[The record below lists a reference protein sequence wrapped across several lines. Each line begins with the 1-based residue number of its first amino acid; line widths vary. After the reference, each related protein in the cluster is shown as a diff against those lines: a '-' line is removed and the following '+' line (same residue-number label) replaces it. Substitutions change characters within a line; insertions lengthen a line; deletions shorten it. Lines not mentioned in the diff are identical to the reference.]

1 MKFQVILYPVVE
13 NEIIRTE
20 NCDCLLSEY
29 LLKNTNNSHNVYIMD
44 DAVLTPNAFIFVL
57 INNFIFFFKSAEVS
71 LVIVPIMLVCY
82 VDMLSSKIIC
92 YPNPKLRAHV

>member
-13 NEIIRTE
+13 NETIRTE
-20 NCDCLLSEY
+20 NCDCFLSEY
-29 LLKNTNNSHNVYIMD
+29 LLENTNNSPNVYIMD

-57 INNFIFFFKSAEVS
+57 INNFIIFFKSAKVS
-71 LVIVPIMLVCY
+71 LEIVPIVLVCY
-82 VDMLSSKIIC
+82 VDMLSPKIIC

>member
-20 NCDCLLSEY
+20 NFDCFLSEY

-57 INNFIFFFKSAEVS
+57 INNFIIFF
-71 LVIVPIMLVCY
+71 
-82 VDMLSSKIIC
+82 
-92 YPNPKLRAHV
+92 